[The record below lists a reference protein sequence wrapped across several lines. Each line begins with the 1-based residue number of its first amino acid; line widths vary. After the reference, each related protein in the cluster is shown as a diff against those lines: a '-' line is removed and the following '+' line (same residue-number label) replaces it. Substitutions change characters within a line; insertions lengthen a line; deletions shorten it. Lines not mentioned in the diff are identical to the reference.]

1 MLNRKITSALALTL
15 VVGTLTA
22 ATAFAA
28 EAKTASFQ
36 TAAPASHMILQ
47 LGENTTVSK
56 DGKFDF
62 TVAVE
67 DSGMF
72 AALPDAG
79 YQTFALTGDE
89 VVGSTLADFNS
100 TAAFQPAEDAGMT
113 VLPLGE
119 NTTVSK
125 DGKFDFTVAV
135 EDSGMFAALPDAGY
149 QTFALTGNEAVG
161 STLADF
167 NSTAAF
173 QPAEDAGMTV
183 LPLGEN
189 RSIDNSGFIAFS
201 KAFNAGCETVN
212 PAD

>member
-28 EAKTASFQ
+28 EAKSASFQ
-36 TAAPASHMILQ
+36 TAAPAYHMTQ
-47 LGENTTVSK
+47 TLGENTTVSK

-62 TVAVE
+62 TVAMK
-67 DSGMF
+67 DSGMV
-72 AALPDAG
+72 AALPEAG

-100 TAAFQPAEDAGMT
+100 TPAFQPAEDVGMT
-113 VLPLGE
+113 
-119 NTTVSK
+119 
-125 DGKFDFTVAV
+125 A
-135 EDSGMFAALPDAGY
+135 
-149 QTFALTGNEAVG
+149 
-161 STLADF
+161 
-167 NSTAAF
+167 
-173 QPAEDAGMTV
+173 

-189 RSIDNSGFIAFS
+189 RSIDNSGRIAFS
-201 KAFNAGCETVN
+201 EACNSGCETIN